1 MSFSSAKHVG
11 YPCLFYLFSAPKEG
25 IQTLHTVSIP
35 GPRVGRLSGT
45 ALLMRCTR
53 LPYPQWAPAA
63 VGCSSWERTFPLF
76 NLWLL
81 KPLFCEHNLLCQS
94 SLSLV
99 PKWKKKKKLSIST
112 AFILPWMDF
121 TASQRGLLGKWT
133 CQGFSLGSLF
143 SDTTIILHRSMD
155 SGTGVY
161 RPPDML

>member
-45 ALLMRCTR
+45 ALPMRCTW

-76 NLWLL
+76 NIWLL
-81 KPLFCEHNLLCQS
+81 KPLLCAQS
-94 SLSLV
+94 VVSVQLSLV
-99 PKWKKKKKLSIST
+99 PKWKNKNPFHFYCIYFCLGW
-112 AFILPWMDF
+112 ILRHHSGDCW
-121 TASQRGLLGKWT
+121 AKWT

-143 SDTTIILHRSMD
+143 SDTTIILQRSMD